1 MSYFTS
7 EMDASKAIRKFFKS
21 KDEKTKSYYQYK
33 GTLFR
38 TESIDYSGFVPLSL
52 EELQRLINNFKILY
66 GDKEDVIKLLNIK
79 KLEREV
85 NEIRSTL
92 SQIDDLEERFRTERE
107 LISDMF
113 KVNTF
118 NKVKVSFA
126 SDICMF
132 WCPYCKEIFFERDIV
147 IDTAYNYPKCPNQKC
162 NKILQQTPIWILK
175 NETGRA
181 IITPFTVWINGYLL
195 KDLWQRWFNRDYI
208 ECIKCKKGK
217 LKRYIPLDLA
227 RIFES
232 SRIICD
238 QCRNNYGLYSRNY
251 SLAAPSE
258 NITIPFIATT
268 FSKSTIG
275 LGSLDLKSKLTKLP
289 IFNTEYVDKFL
300 FAPKIRVKELI
311 IGFWYGLYI
320 KRIIESEKTGLELTT
335 SGTFLKLKEEYFSKA
350 LEFLKEVYKEN
361 PDLQKWIEKATILDI
376 KRRVLHSLAHAILS
390 KLPIYSGISIDNFSY
405 FYDIKENSILIY
417 ERCQGGLGASY
428 ILTQMQEEKSEPIIL
443 DFLVRIRDSLK
454 SCNCDDRCKYCLAL
468 SGCQEFNHY
477 LNRFALGPLFNLKT
491 EDLSWG
497 F

>member
-7 EMDASKAIRKFFKS
+7 DMDISKAIRKFFKS
-21 KDEKTKSYYQYK
+21 KDGKTRSYYQYK
-33 GTLFR
+33 GILFK
-38 TESIDYSGFVPLSL
+38 TESIDYSGFVPFSL

-66 GDKEDVIKLLNIK
+66 WNEKEVIKLLNIK
-79 KLEREV
+79 KLEQELD
-85 NEIRSTL
+85 EIKKTL
-92 SQIDDLEERFRTERE
+92 DQIDDPEEKFRIERE
-107 LISDMF
+107 LLSDMF
-113 KVNTF
+113 RVNTF

-147 IDTAYNYPKCPNQKC
+147 IDTKYNYPKCPKC
-162 NKILQQTPIWILK
+162 DKILQQTPIWILK
-175 NETGRA
+175 NETDRA
-181 IITPFTVWINGYLL
+181 IITPFTVWINGYNL
-195 KDLWQRWFNRDYI
+195 KYLWKKWFDRDYI
-208 ECIKCKKGK
+208 ECIKCENGK
-217 LKRYIPLDLA
+217 LKKYISLDQA

-232 SRIICD
+232 SRLVCD
-238 QCRNNYGLYSRNY
+238 RCENNYGLYSQNY

-268 FSKSTIG
+268 FSKSTIY
-275 LGSLDLKSKLTKLP
+275 LNSIDLKSKLIKLP

-300 FAPKIRVKELI
+300 FTPKIRVKELI
-311 IGFWYGLYI
+311 IGFWHGLYI
-320 KRIIESEKTGLELTT
+320 KRIIESEKTGMELTT
-335 SGTFLKLKEEYFSKA
+335 SGIYLKLKEEYFSMA
-350 LEFLKEVYKEN
+350 LEFLKEVYREN

-390 KLPIYSGISIDNFSY
+390 KLPIYSGLSIDNFSY
-405 FYDIKENSILIY
+405 FYDINENSILIY

-443 DFLVRIRDSLK
+443 DFLVRIRDTLK

>member
-7 EMDASKAIRKFFKS
+7 EMDVSKAIRKFFKS
-21 KDEKTKSYYQYK
+21 KDGKTRSYYQYK

-52 EELQRLINNFKILY
+52 KELERLINNFKILY
-66 GDKEDVIKLLNIK
+66 GDREDVIKLLNIK
-79 KLEREV
+79 KLEHEV
-85 NEIRSTL
+85 NEVKSTL

-147 IDTAYNYPKCPNQKC
+147 IDTKYNYPKCPKC
-162 NKILQQTPIWILK
+162 DKILQQTPIWILK

-181 IITPFTVWINGYLL
+181 IITPFTVWINGYSLG
-195 KDLWQRWFNRDYI
+195 DLWQRWFNRDYI

-217 LKRYIPLDLA
+217 LKRYISLDPA

-238 QCRNNYGLYSRNY
+238 QCGKNYGLYSRNY

-258 NITIPFIATT
+258 NITRPFIATT

-275 LGSLDLKSKLTKLP
+275 LGSIDLKNKLTKLP
-289 IFNTEYVDKFL
+289 ISNTEYVDRFL

-335 SGTFLKLKEEYFSKA
+335 SGIFLKLKEEYFPRA

-390 KLPIYSGISIDNFSY
+390 KLPIYSGLSIDNFSY

-443 DFLVRIRDSLK
+443 DFLVRIRDTLK

-468 SGCQEFNHY
+468 SGCCLLY
-477 LNRFALGPLFNLKT
+477 TSPSPR
-491 EDLSWG
+491 D
-497 F
+497 